1 MDWKNLSWP
10 ALAAL
15 VCLLLM
21 GVTLV
26 LPNVPDVVV
35 IALGFTSV
43 TGAVLSLR
51 SK

>member
-1 MDWKNLSWP
+1 MDWKNISWP
-10 ALAAL
+10 ALASL

-26 LPNVPDVVV
+26 LPNTPDVVV
-35 IALGFTSV
+35 IALGFASV

-51 SK
+51 DR